1 MYRRPNRKNELL
13 SEVNV
18 LNLVDVMLCVLI
30 IFILVAPILEQGIA
44 VRLPAASSSRI
55 DTSPESL
62 TVSIAPPGMI
72 YLNDRR
78 ITLDE
83 LGDRMASAARA
94 NPETG
99 VTIRADGT
107 IRYEEVVKVLD
118 AVRNSGLTRIGIAT
132 RPAPRER

>member
-1 MYRRPNRKNELL
+1 MYRRPKRTADLM

-30 IFILVAPILEQGIA
+30 IFILVAPILEHGIA
-44 VRLPAASSSRI
+44 VRLPAAASSRI
-55 DTSPESL
+55 DSSSDNL

-72 YLNDRR
+72 YLNDQR

-83 LGDRMASAARA
+83 LGARMAEAARV
-94 NPETG
+94 NPETA
-99 VTIRADGT
+99 VTLRADGT

-118 AVRNSGLTRIGIAT
+118 EIRNSGLTRIGVAT
-132 RPAPRER
+132 RPAAR

>member
-1 MYRRPNRKNELL
+1 MYRRPKRTSDLL

-55 DTSPESL
+55 DTSSDNL

-83 LGDRMASAARA
+83 LGQRMAGAARA
-94 NPETG
+94 NPETA

-107 IRYEEVVKVLD
+107 IRYEEVVKILD
-118 AVRNSGLTRIGIAT
+118 EIRGSGLTRIGIAT
-132 RPAPRER
+132 RPSER

>member
-1 MYRRPNRKNELL
+1 MYRRPNRKNQLL

-18 LNLVDVMLCVLI
+18 LNLVDVMLVLLI

-44 VRLPAASSSRI
+44 IRLPAASSSRI
-55 DTSPESL
+55 DSSPDTL

-72 YLNDRR
+72 YLNDQR

-83 LGDRMASAARA
+83 LGGRMAQTARI
-94 NPETG
+94 NPETA
-99 VTIRADGT
+99 VTLRADGT

-118 AVRNSGLTRIGIAT
+118 EIRNSGLTRIGVAT
-132 RPAPRER
+132 RPAPR

>member
-1 MYRRPNRKNELL
+1 MYRRPNRKTGLM

-18 LNLVDVMLCVLI
+18 LNLVDVMLVLLI

-44 VRLPAASSSRI
+44 IRLPPASSSRI
-55 DTSPESL
+55 DSSPDTL

-83 LGDRMASAARA
+83 LGERMARTARV
-94 NPETG
+94 NPETA
-99 VTIRADGT
+99 VTLRADGT

-118 AVRNSGLTRIGIAT
+118 EIRNSGLTRIGVAT
-132 RPAPRER
+132 RPAPRE

>member
-1 MYRRPNRKNELL
+1 MYRRPKRTSDLL

-18 LNLVDVMLCVLI
+18 LNLVDVMLVLLI
-30 IFILVAPILEQGIA
+30 IFILVAPILEHGIA
-44 VRLPAASSSRI
+44 LRLPAASSSRI
-55 DTSPESL
+55 DSSAERI

-83 LGDRMASAARA
+83 LGARMAQAARI
-94 NPETG
+94 NPETA
-99 VTIRADGT
+99 VTLRADGT

-118 AVRNSGLTRIGIAT
+118 EIRNSGLTRIGVAT
-132 RPAPRER
+132 KPAGR